1 MGIIGLLIIFGAIA
15 IVLTLLSTYVF
26 KITKSYTVSF
36 FQYFCGVWFAFSG
49 FVKAIDPFGTA
60 LKMEQYFGEFENT
73 AQGVGLTNIAKIFPV
88 FSNHSVA
95 FSISM
100 IVLEIILGVL
110 LILGAWPRFTK
121 WTFFLIV
128 AFFTVLTGFTY
139 MTGFVPSGENFFDFG
154 KWSMYKE
161 SNMKVTDCGCFGD
174 FLKLH
179 PRISFFKDL
188 FLLLPA
194 FLFLFNS
201 KKFHQLL
208 SAKWSNITTGLLT
221 AGFSWFCFANT
232 YNNEPPVDFRPF
244 KVGVNIKE
252 QREAEHEAQS
262 AIKILSYSLKNK
274 ADGTIKKLT
283 YKEYIDE
290 KGYEKYPEEKWEII
304 DQEKTEPTIAHSKI
318 SDFEIY
324 DMKGDEASDMLLNE
338 SKYTFVV
345 VSYKLNSEKE
355 TEKTIQVPDSVFV
368 TDSIKLRGKDTT
380 TRRFDHMGTTDKKV
394 KVINWN
400 TENCNL
406 WKEKI
411 NTFVNTAE
419 KNGINT
425 IAIVNNNDPG
435 TIDDFRHETQSAYP
449 FYTAD
454 DLVIKTIMRSN
465 PGVLLMK
472 NGKIINKWHYK
483 QLPNFDIV
491 KNTYIK

>member
-26 KITKSYTVSF
+26 KNTKSYSISF
-36 FQYFCGVWFAFSG
+36 LQYFCGVWFAFSG
-49 FVKAIDPFGTA
+49 IVKAIDPIGTA
-60 LKMEQYFGEFENT
+60 FKMEQYFGEFETT
-73 AQGVGLTNIAKIFPV
+73 AQGVGLTNLAKIFPW
-88 FSNHSVA
+88 FSHHSIA
-95 FSISM
+95 FSIFM
-100 IVLEIILGVL
+100 VVLEIVLGIL
-110 LILGAWPRFTK
+110 LILGAWTKFTK
-121 WTFFLIV
+121 WTFFLLV
-128 AFFTVLTGFTY
+128 FFFTVLTGFTY

-154 KWSMYKE
+154 KWASYKE

-179 PRISFFKDL
+179 PKISFFKDL
-188 FLLLPA
+188 FLMIPA
-194 FLFLFNS
+194 LMFLFNEKRMHQLFS
-201 KKFHQLL
+201 KK
-208 SAKWSNITTGLLT
+208 WRTGLIGLT
-221 AGFSWFCFANT
+221 TLGFSWFCFANT

-262 AIKILSYSLKNK
+262 GIKILSYTLKNK
-274 ADGTIKKLT
+274 KDGTIKKLT
-283 YKEYIDE
+283 YKEYIDD
-290 KGYEKYPEEKWEII
+290 KGYEKYPEEKWEIT
-304 DQEKTEPTIAHSKI
+304 DQEKTEPTVAHTKI

-324 DMKGDEASDMLLNE
+324 DMKGDEASDVLLNE

-345 VSYKLNSEKE
+345 VSYRLNVENES
-355 TEKTIQVPDSVFV
+355 EKTIQVSDSVFV
-368 TDSIKLRGKDTT
+368 VDSIKINGKDTT
-380 TRRFDHMGTTDKKV
+380 RRRFDHIGTADKKV
-394 KVINWN
+394 KSINWN
-400 TENCNL
+400 TEFSKL
-406 WKEKI
+406 WTEKI
-411 NTFVNTAE
+411 NTFVNAAE
-419 KNGINT
+419 KGGIGT
-425 IAIVNNNDPG
+425 IAIVNNNHPS
-435 TIDDFRHETQSAYP
+435 TIDDFRHDTQSAYP